1 MSSTKDGE
9 YEEKNRVSSHR
20 GYCYKMRRSHNLLAP
35 QWGKRWFSIEG
46 RYLRWY
52 RQESDISPSGMV
64 DLRHVRSITKVDI
77 NGAYTFCV
85 TCEDRNLIMRA
96 NTLSEMNSWFR
107 ALHRHADL
115 ARGGDGTNVV
125 SDFNE
130 APLRSKNVIL
140 SSAKNNKGRN
150 RLTLE
155 EEIDLNLQK
164 LNELEIEVSTPV
176 PDFVIEEKVGDKF
189 EATSDNSGDFHYS
202 QQQQS
207 INYSKHSQRPAAHYN
222 NPMAEPPVAYR
233 PQVAKKVPQPKTAP
247 IFKPDFVRSIS
258 NESESNI
265 ESAVFDTRRAVDTSR
280 AIGLS
285 KGNQGPTVASLQKKP
300 SSHARRSN
308 HVRVEDEFSDEFDI
322 SLDST
327 SPSHSNGTHRYNTNA
342 NANSNASFAKN
353 ERGPSRYKHSE
364 NENNQTLVRRFHDD
378 DEDEEEEERAPPLRA
393 DNNRSDVNPMSHQSS
408 RNSRARAAW
417 N

>member
-1 MSSTKDGE
+1 MMTLSWMGSAKDGD

-20 GYCYKMRRSHNLLAP
+20 GYVYKMRRSHNLLAP

-52 RQESDISPSGMV
+52 RQDSDISPSGMV

-77 NGAYTFCV
+77 NGACTFCV
-85 TCEDRNLIMRA
+85 TCEDRNLIMRT

-140 SSAKNNKGRN
+140 TSAKNNKPRN

-164 LNELEIEVSTPV
+164 LNDLEIEVSTPV
-176 PDFVIEEKVGDKF
+176 PDFVIEEKIGDKF
-189 EATSDNSGDFHYS
+189 EETTEHSNEFHYS

-207 INYSKHSQRPAAHYN
+207 TNYKKSSQRPAAHHS
-222 NPMAEPPVAYR
+222 NPMAEPPVAFR
-233 PQVAKKVPQPKTAP
+233 PQASKKVPQPKSAP
-247 IFKPDFVRSIS
+247 SFKPDFVRQLS
-258 NESESNI
+258 NESPRNAEKLV
-265 ESAVFDTRRAVDTSR
+265 AADTRRETGD
-280 AIGLS
+280 AIRPDDGL
-285 KGNQGPTVASLQKKP
+285 ASIPWQKQT
-300 SSHARRSN
+300 SHARRSN
-308 HVRVEDEFSDEFDI
+308 RVRVEDEFSDEFDI
-322 SLDST
+322 SMDST
-327 SPSHSNGTHRYNTNA
+327 SPSQSKGTQRTNTRSPPQKDHS
-342 NANSNASFAKN
+342 SNRLSHYGKD
-353 ERGPSRYKHSE
+353 E
-364 NENNQTLVRRFHDD
+364 NQTFVRRFHD
-378 DEDEEEEERAPPLRA
+378 EDEEDQDDVLHIHSN
-393 DNNRSDVNPMSHQSS
+393 NNRSNVNPMSNRNS
-408 RNSRARAAW
+408 RNTRARAAW
-417 N
+417 S